1 MVYWYWYKAL
11 SWLYGNFTNE
21 YSVDIYHYSNAQM
34 KYLPENSVKKLL
46 KTMLCSNKPVYL
58 TKNVD
63 RRSHNDDSDAK
74 QTDPNLT
81 YRLAQLKDYMFT
93 EFL

>member
-1 MVYWYWYKAL
+1 
-11 SWLYGNFTNE
+11 
-21 YSVDIYHYSNAQM
+21 
-34 KYLPENSVKKLL
+34 
-46 KTMLCSNKPVYL
+46 MLCSNKPVYL

>member
-11 SWLYGNFTNE
+11 SSLYGNFTNE

-34 KYLPENSVKKLL
+34 KYLPENSVKKPL
-46 KTMLCSNKPVYL
+46 KTMLYSNKPVYL

-63 RRSHNDDSDAK
+63 RRLHNDDSDAK

-81 YRLAQLKDYMFT
+81 YRLGQLKDYMFT